1 MVLVN
6 ELTHWQ
12 LRKSLAAAAEDD
24 AQQPLHARAF
34 AAWIKQ
40 ESLGG
45 VLSLLADLATQA
57 ATATGPARET
67 PHVAVLGYAA
77 SLDSLYVG
85 PFREALSWLQQR
97 KYFQPGR
104 PLTFEI
110 DGLALLGVAVGI
122 LKLDSST
129 ANSARTWL
137 ESLLTE
143 SLRRPRPADWNESL
157 IHAARIVLSP
167 GADAASSAM
176 VADDLAISL
185 AAKSLTPITEASRAN
200 AWNIISALTGEAD
213 GMTRAAT
220 QLAALTLLL
229 RDASTLRPGSTS
241 AVDVARLLAGVG
253 RSLRRWSWD
262 EVPRTKNSAAAR
274 WDIENEY
281 HVQDL
286 LWVTL
291 APVFPDLDDEE
302 WLKSLGQHHP
312 RADLAIPSLRVIV
325 EVKFLRKGKAAFSAV
340 IQEVA
345 ADASTYL
352 QEGSGYRQIVAFVW
366 DDEAR
371 TEEHAELRRG
381 LMQIRGVEDAIVVS
395 RPSKMKRTKRDA
407 SGSI

>member
-1 MVLVN
+1 M
-6 ELTHWQ
+6 
-12 LRKSLAAAAEDD
+12 
-24 AQQPLHARAF
+24 
-34 AAWIKQ
+34 
-40 ESLGG
+40 
-45 VLSLLADLATQA
+45 
-57 ATATGPARET
+57 
-67 PHVAVLGYAA
+67 AVLGYAA
-77 SLDSLYVG
+77 SLDGSYVV
-85 PFREALSWLQQR
+85 PFEDALSWLQQR
-97 KYFQPGR
+97 KYFQPSR

-110 DGLALLGVAVGI
+110 DGLALLGVAVGT

-129 ANSARTWL
+129 GASARAWL
-137 ESLLTE
+137 EALLTE
-143 SLRRPRPADWNESL
+143 ALRRPRPADWNESL
-157 IHAARIVLSP
+157 MNAARIVLTQ
-167 GADAASSAM
+167 GTDAASNTK
-176 VADDLAISL
+176 VADDLTVAL
-185 AAKSLTPITEASRAN
+185 AAKSLTPITEATRAN

-241 AVDVARLLAGVG
+241 AADVARLLAGVA

-262 EVPRTKNSAAAR
+262 ETPRTKNSAAAK

-286 LWVTL
+286 LWAIL

-325 EVKFLRKGKAAFSAV
+325 EVKFLRKGKAAFSTV

-352 QEGSGYRQIVAFVW
+352 QEGSGYRKIVAFVW
-366 DDEAR
+366 DDVAR

-381 LMQIRGVEDAIVVS
+381 LMQIRGVEDAIVVA
-395 RPSKMKRTKRDA
+395 RPSKMDRAKRGAAA
-407 SGSI
+407 ST